1 MQRKIEKIRSSEEI
15 GVKYM
20 NEYEERV
27 LEQQEAR
34 QEERKKIAVKL
45 KAKKI
50 PLKEI
55 AEITGLDIK
64 EIKEL

>member
-1 MQRKIEKIRSSEEI
+1 M
-15 GVKYM
+15 KYM